1 MRLTIDA
8 ASTVPPF
15 EQVRI
20 GVLAAVASGELVS
33 GSRLPTV
40 RALAEQLGIA
50 VNTVA
55 RSYRELEGE
64 GIIETRGRSGS
75 FVRAN
80 GDDIQKRAQD
90 AARAYV
96 ETVDLLGMGRAD
108 ALAIVTSALAT

>member
-8 ASTVPPF
+8 ASAVPPF
-15 EQVRI
+15 EQVRS

-55 RSYRELEGE
+55 RSYRELETD

-75 FVRAN
+75 FVCAS
-80 GDDIQKRAQD
+80 GDYIQQRAQD
-90 AARAYV
+90 AARTFV
-96 ETVDLLGMGRAD
+96 ETVDLLGVGRDD
-108 ALAIVTSALAT
+108 ALALVAAALRT